1 MPRFISRGSQQVRE
15 LLLQTDVQSLEAAVQ
30 QLGEATEAFAALRS
44 RCANG
49 CCRQMCGLQLEA
61 AVQQLGEATEA
72 FAALRMDRAV
82 QLALTG
88 RKLDEVDNSQSGSP
102 GGEADAAVH

>member
-30 QLGEATEAFAALRS
+30 R
-44 RCANG
+44 
-49 CCRQMCGLQLEA
+49 
-61 AVQQLGEATEA
+61 LGEATEA

-88 RKLDEVDNSQSGSP
+88 RKLDEVDDSQSGSP